1 MKRQTCW
8 PAELCRWVCMFSLD
22 PLLRFFWGSEFFLGH
37 FPPPS
42 FLPHP
47 TQLLWLKGLVL
58 FSDVIAT
65 ALVVEPI
72 SLEGGWGPQ

>member
-37 FPPPS
+37 FPHLLFFPTRPS
-42 FLPHP
+42 FC
-47 TQLLWLKGLVL
+47 GLR
-58 FSDVIAT
+58 
-65 ALVVEPI
+65 
-72 SLEGGWGPQ
+72 GWFCFLM